1 MIGHTNKQRLL
12 LYIIHN
18 TYYIIKVI
26 SILSSSQYI
35 IYLYLSARYLLSII
49 NPYQIIFNKYL
60 LNIVWNSIGSGI
72 LRMVYSKTKFN
83 KVLPVRNEIF
93 SVIIWLLIQIHVRK
107 VDLYLKYKVQKLSLI
122 HI

>member
-49 NPYQIIFNKYL
+49 NPYQIIFNKDL

-93 SVIIWLLIQIHVRK
+93 SVIIWLLIQIHVE
-107 VDLYLKYKVQKLSLI
+107 KLLCI
-122 HI
+122 